1 MKLQR
6 TRTFVLLALGALPL
20 AAQYRLSK
28 IGDASTLPATTR
40 PAQLEGVGI
49 DEHLGASV
57 DLNLTFTAEN
67 GYPVTL
73 GEYFHQGRPV
83 ILNLVYYNCPM
94 LCTLILNG
102 QTQAMREIPWT
113 PGKEYE
119 VVTISIDPRES
130 FADAQKKKAV
140 YMGSYDR
147 PAPGWHFLTDRDVNV
162 KRLAKQIGFNYR
174 YDPRQEQYA
183 HAAAIM
189 VLTPEGRMARY
200 LYGIR
205 FSPRD
210 LRFAL
215 AEASEGRTTM
225 ALEKILLFCYHY
237 DPKAGAY
244 VWFALNLMRG
254 GGILTVLLIAG
265 FLWRMIRWERKKTS
279 ARLKEGFA

>member
-1 MKLQR
+1 MKLRQIS
-6 TRTFVLLALGALPL
+6 TFVLLALAAFPL

-28 IGDASTLPATTR
+28 IGDASTLPANVR
-40 PAQLEGVGI
+40 PRQLEGVGI
-49 DEHLGASV
+49 DEHLGANV
-57 DLNLTFTAEN
+57 DLNLTFIAEN
-67 GYPVTL
+67 GYPVKL
-73 GEYFHQGRPV
+73 GDYFHHGRPV

-119 VVTISIDPRES
+119 VVTITIDPRES

-140 YMGSYDR
+140 YMGSFDR
-147 PAPGWHFLTDRDVNV
+147 PAPGWHFLADHDGNV
-162 KRLAKQIGFNYR
+162 QRLAKQVGFNYK

-215 AEASEGRTTM
+215 AEASEGRSTL
-225 ALEKILLFCYHY
+225 ALQKILLFCYHY

-244 VWFALNLMRG
+244 VWFALNIMRAG
-254 GGILTVLLIAG
+254 GVLSIFLIA
-265 FLWRMIRWERKKTS
+265 FFIWRMFRAERKRAS